1 MITINQENV
10 LTILDNSNSPW
21 YSVFSDRVADTCEA
35 RNLGKLLRELTSIS
49 GDLMCTTN
57 DKPFL
62 TYSQQIQKLSA
73 KGLIVG
79 DFNNAV
85 NLLKKHS
92 YFALISGYKSPFKS
106 KNGTYKPHT
115 SLDDIYSLYIF
126 DDALRAMILRN
137 ILIVEKHIKSLI
149 SYSFCETYGEDQ
161 QHYLNA
167 TKYNYSQTNQS
178 DINDLIGRLSKIAT
192 DPKDYSYIKH
202 QIKQHGNI
210 PLWVMMKALTL
221 GTVSKFYSF
230 LPQNIQA
237 KVSIEFE
244 HVTENELIRMLD
256 LLARVRNVCAH
267 NERLYNYRYNKGAI
281 NDTAIHEYLHIRKA
295 NVQYVKG
302 KQDLFAVI
310 IVLKYLLSQDEF
322 SQFIDDIEH
331 ALKVLFNSTR
341 QLQETQMYKYMG
353 FPSNWLDIKDAPLST
368 V

>member
-1 MITINQENV
+1 
-10 LTILDNSNSPW
+10 
-21 YSVFSDRVADTCEA
+21 
-35 RNLGKLLRELTSIS
+35 
-49 GDLMCTTN
+49 
-57 DKPFL
+57 
-62 TYSQQIQKLSA
+62 
-73 KGLIVG
+73 
-79 DFNNAV
+79 
-85 NLLKKHS
+85 
-92 YFALISGYKSPFKS
+92 
-106 KNGTYKPHT
+106 
-115 SLDDIYSLYIF
+115 
-126 DDALRAMILRN
+126 
-137 ILIVEKHIKSLI
+137 
-149 SYSFCETYGEDQ
+149 
-161 QHYLNA
+161 
-167 TKYNYSQTNQS
+167 
-178 DINDLIGRLSKIAT
+178 
-192 DPKDYSYIKH
+192 
-202 QIKQHGNI
+202 
-210 PLWVMMKALTL
+210 MMKALTL

-281 NDTAIHEYLHIRKA
+281 NDTAIHEYLHIRKS

-353 FPSNWLDIKDAPLST
+353 FPANWLDIKDAPLST

>member
-1 MITINQENV
+1 
-10 LTILDNSNSPW
+10 
-21 YSVFSDRVADTCEA
+21 
-35 RNLGKLLRELTSIS
+35 
-49 GDLMCTTN
+49 
-57 DKPFL
+57 
-62 TYSQQIQKLSA
+62 
-73 KGLIVG
+73 
-79 DFNNAV
+79 
-85 NLLKKHS
+85 
-92 YFALISGYKSPFKS
+92 
-106 KNGTYKPHT
+106 
-115 SLDDIYSLYIF
+115 
-126 DDALRAMILRN
+126 
-137 ILIVEKHIKSLI
+137 
-149 SYSFCETYGEDQ
+149 
-161 QHYLNA
+161 
-167 TKYNYSQTNQS
+167 
-178 DINDLIGRLSKIAT
+178 
-192 DPKDYSYIKH
+192 
-202 QIKQHGNI
+202 
-210 PLWVMMKALTL
+210 MMKALTL

-281 NDTAIHEYLHIRKA
+281 NDTAIHEYLHIRKS

-353 FPSNWLDIKDAPLST
+353 FPANWLNIKDAPLST

>member
-1 MITINQENV
+1 
-10 LTILDNSNSPW
+10 
-21 YSVFSDRVADTCEA
+21 
-35 RNLGKLLRELTSIS
+35 
-49 GDLMCTTN
+49 MCTTN

-62 TYSQQIQKLSA
+62 TYNQQIQKLSA

-92 YFALISGYKSPFKS
+92 YFALIYGYKSPFKS

-302 KQDLFAVI
+302 KHDLFAVI

-341 QLQETQMYKYMG
+341 QLQETQLYKYMG
-353 FPSNWLDIKDAPLST
+353 FPANWLDIKDAPLST

>member
-1 MITINQENV
+1 
-10 LTILDNSNSPW
+10 
-21 YSVFSDRVADTCEA
+21 
-35 RNLGKLLRELTSIS
+35 
-49 GDLMCTTN
+49 MCTTN

-85 NLLKKHS
+85 NLLMKHS

-281 NDTAIHEYLHIRKA
+281 NDTAIHEYLHIRKS